1 MIVILD
7 SNILGLL
14 ANPSELPEAKECQD
28 WLYALLAKSVYVAS
42 SELCFYEVKR
52 GLIEAK
58 KRGGTGQGIGKLEE
72 LRDQFETLP
81 INRMVVDEAAEIWAK
96 SRLEGKPSAEEKAL
110 DIDIII
116 AAHYR
121 VLTQE
126 FPGRYVVIST
136 KNIKHFK
143 HFAEAQEW
151 QNIKA

>member
-14 ANPSELPEAKECQD
+14 ANPSELPESRECQD
-28 WLYALLAKSVYVAS
+28 WLYSLLAKSVYVTS

-52 GLIEAK
+52 GLLEAQ
-58 KRGGTGQGIGKLEE
+58 KRGGIGQGIVKLEE
-72 LRDQFETLP
+72 LRDQFEILP
-81 INRMVVDEAAEIWAK
+81 VDRMVVDEAAEIWAK
-96 SRLEGKPSAEEKAL
+96 SRLAGKPSADEKAL

-116 AAHYR
+116 AAHYQ
-121 VLTQE
+121 VLFQE

-151 QNIKA
+151 QNIKV

>member
-1 MIVILD
+1 M
-7 SNILGLL
+7 
-14 ANPSELPEAKECQD
+14 
-28 WLYALLAKSVYVAS
+28 YVAS